1 MVDAAQPPNTA
12 DIEAQ
17 YDLHRA
23 KREQQMEKLE
33 VEVAEMRAEQAL
45 QAQLELEVL
54 HFAFIKWT
62 QAHDNEMTFTQRIN
76 FIASVF

>member
-1 MVDAAQPPNTA
+1 MVDAAQPPNMA

-45 QAQLELEVL
+45 QAQLELEVVQL
-54 HFAFIKWT
+54 LRSLGH
-62 QAHDNEMTFTQRIN
+62 
-76 FIASVF
+76 